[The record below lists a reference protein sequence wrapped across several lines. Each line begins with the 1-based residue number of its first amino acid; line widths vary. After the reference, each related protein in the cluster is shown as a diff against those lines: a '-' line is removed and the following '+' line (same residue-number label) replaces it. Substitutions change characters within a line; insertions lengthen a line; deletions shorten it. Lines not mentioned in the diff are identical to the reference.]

1 MTEQKER
8 KTKKTS
14 KKWIIITLLICGIFL
29 ISTLTF
35 LKATDKP
42 EAKSTDIENRGSYLI
57 AEQGL
62 EKFRLSL
69 NAITM
74 SVYKETMERY
84 ERLSPT
90 DRAAFDVEKIVT
102 VRVQQHLL
110 QQVGQQV
117 VIDNYEIVK
126 GIQPTSNTIVL
137 ATPNA
142 QEFIVQTTGAI
153 GGDET
158 KLQQTLRIDL
168 EIPKTVIKDKY
179 SLQYAIHAQNKI
191 VVQNAS
197 NILGVLANSNPKKTT
212 IDGSSCQHEFSGDAY
227 LKKCLNDGNTSASH
241 LKIMNGQSFKSFL
254 PSFPT
259 KEITA
264 LEESDY
270 NNEEL
275 YFEKKIP
282 KDALEPDMDVLEET
296 NDDIS
301 DENTDSDK
309 KDEEKTV
316 TIKIHYLKDGILTID
331 EEKLK
336 VFKEDA
342 PFNFT
347 SSEEH
352 LNRLDI
358 DGVEA
363 FINIGD
369 GVQTLRIDELN
380 MTGNAKLHFVGNG
393 DVKLFIKDFTSSE
406 GQILTNGAKIS
417 TYYDGTA
424 PLNLSNN
431 FTSAGFIYVKNADLS
446 LMMDTYQENI
456 ISGGSRVVINGGAS
470 PSAQLLLAPKASI
483 ELANRTHFKGAIIG
497 QSVIVSD
504 SAVTYAKPDK
514 SMSFP
519 IEYPQYGDVRQTIIY
534 SKPEKY

>member
-8 KTKKTS
+8 KTKKSS
-14 KKWIIITLLICGIFL
+14 KKWVIITLLICSIFL
-29 ISTLTF
+29 ISALTF
-35 LKATDKP
+35 FKATDKP
-42 EAKSTDIENRGSYLI
+42 EAKSTDVVDRGSYLI

-62 EKFRLSL
+62 AKFRTALDATTM
-69 NAITM
+69 AIY
-74 SVYKETMERY
+74 SQAMERY
-84 ERLSPT
+84 DRLSPT

-102 VRVQQHLL
+102 ARVQQHLL
-110 QQVGQQV
+110 EQVGQQQLL
-117 VIDNYEIVK
+117 DNYEVVK
-126 GIQPTSNTIVL
+126 GIQPTSNTTVFT
-137 ATPNA
+137 TPNT
-142 QEFIVQTTGAI
+142 QEFLVQTTGAI

-168 EIPKTVIKDKY
+168 DIPKTMIKDKY

-197 NILGVLANSNPKKTT
+197 NILGVLANSNPNKTT

-227 LKKCLNDGNTSASH
+227 LKKCINDGNTTASPF
-241 LKIMNGQSFKSFL
+241 KIMNGQSFKSFL

-259 KEITA
+259 KEILA
-264 LEESDY
+264 LDDGDY
-270 NNEEL
+270 NEEEL
-275 YFEKKIP
+275 YFKKKIP
-282 KDALEPDMDVLEET
+282 KDKVESNMDVVEDTTTDE
-296 NDDIS
+296 S
-301 DENTDSDK
+301 DANK

-316 TIKIHYLKDGILTID
+316 IIKIYYLKDGTLTID

-336 VFKEDA
+336 AFKEDA
-342 PFNFT
+342 PFSFT

-352 LNRLDI
+352 LKKLDI

-363 FINIGD
+363 FIEVGD

-380 MTGNAKLHFVGNG
+380 MTGNAKLHFIGNG

-406 GQILTNGAKIS
+406 GQIVTDDAKIS

-431 FTSAGFIYVKNADLS
+431 FTSAGFIYVKKADVA

-456 ISGGSRVVINGGAS
+456 ISGGTRVVINGGAS
-470 PSAQLLLAPKASI
+470 PSAQLILAPKASI
-483 ELANRTHFKGAIIG
+483 ELTNRTSFKGAIIG

-504 SAVTYAKPDK
+504 STVTYAKPDK
-514 SMSFP
+514 AMSFP
-519 IEYPQYGDVRQTIIY
+519 IEYPQYGDVRQTIVY

>member
-1 MTEQKER
+1 MNEHKER
-8 KTKKTS
+8 KMKKTS
-14 KKWIIITLLICGIFL
+14 RKWIIITLLICSILL
-29 ISTLTF
+29 ISVLTF
-35 LKATDKP
+35 FKATNKP
-42 EAKSTDIENRGSYLI
+42 EAKSTTIENRGSYLI

-62 EKFRLSL
+62 DKFRFAL
-69 NAITM
+69 NTTTM
-74 SVYKETMERY
+74 SVYTETMERY
-84 ERLSPT
+84 ERLTPT
-90 DRAAFDVEKIVT
+90 DRASFDVEKIVT
-102 VRVQQHLL
+102 ARIQQHLL
-110 QQVGQQV
+110 NQVGHQQL
-117 VIDNYEIVK
+117 IDNYELVK
-126 GIQPTSNTIVL
+126 GIQPTSNTNVL

-168 EIPKTVIKDKY
+168 EIPKKMIKDKY
-179 SLQYAIHAQNKI
+179 NLQYAIHAQNRI

-197 NILGVLANSNPKKTT
+197 NILGVLASSNPKNIT

-227 LKKCLNDGNTSASH
+227 LKKCMNDGNTTASSM
-241 LKIMNGQSFKSFL
+241 KIMNGQSFKSFL

-270 NNEEL
+270 NDEEL

-282 KDALEPDMDVLEET
+282 RDALEPTMDVV
-296 NDDIS
+296 
-301 DENTDSDK
+301 DEDLSEDNEDSEKNEKNK
-309 KDEEKTV
+309 KVTV
-316 TIKIHYLKDGILTID
+316 KIHYLKDGTLTID

-336 VFKEDA
+336 AFKEDS
-342 PFNFT
+342 PFSFT
-347 SSEEH
+347 SSEEY
-352 LNRLDI
+352 LNKLDI

-369 GVQTLRIDELN
+369 GVQTIRIDELN

-406 GQILTNGAKIS
+406 GQILTNDAKVS

-456 ISGGSRVVINGGAS
+456 ISGGSQVVINGGAS
-470 PSAQLLLAPKASI
+470 PSAQLLLAPKARI
-483 ELANRTHFKGAIIG
+483 EMTDRTNFIGAIIG
-497 QSVIVSD
+497 QSVVVND
-504 SAVTYAKPDK
+504 SAVTFAQPAKA
-514 SMSFP
+514 MNFP
-519 IEYPQYGDVRQTIIY
+519 IEYPQYGDIRQTIIY
-534 SKPEKY
+534 SKPQQY